1 MLLYIFGVLIIVVGL
16 AVSIGLHEM
25 GHLIPAKLFGVK
37 VTQYMIGFG
46 KTLFSRQKGET
57 EYGIKAIPLGGYISM
72 IGMFPP
78 TKPGEKVHASSTGF
92 VQQLSDAHPN
102 AGTTDVAGA
111 VEEAIEAP
119 SPGDEEPPVAGETKR
134 RAFDALVQDA
144 RDMSAET
151 IGEGED
157 ARAFYRLPVYKRVI
171 IMLGGPTMNL
181 VLAIL
186 FYGIVLVGFGA
197 PAASV
202 GAVSECVVPAGAS
215 TDSCAA
221 DAEPSPAAAAGF
233 EPGDRVTSVDGETVT
248 SWDQFSAIIRDHPG
262 DELTVTV
269 LRDGQDETLQ
279 LTPKLTSRP
288 EAAGSSTMVEV
299 GFAGITRAGDMQPQP
314 VTTVLPAVG
323 DNIGAVVGIITHLPE
338 RLVDIA
344 QAAFG
349 SEERDPNGPMS
360 VVGVGR
366 LAGEVVSIDTIPIV
380 AKAQTMF
387 GILASLNVALFVFN
401 LIPLPPLDGGHVA
414 AALWEGIKKGWAKL
428 RRKKSP
434 GPVDAAKLMPVTFT
448 VVVIL
453 GGMSVLLIYA
463 DLVKPITLFG

>member
-1 MLLYIFGVLIIVVGL
+1 MESVLLYIFGVLIIVAGL
-16 AVSIGLHEM
+16 AVSIGLHEL
-25 GHLIPAKLFGVK
+25 GHLVPAKLFGVK

-46 KTLFSRQKGET
+46 KTLFSRRKGET

-92 VQQLSDAHPN
+92 VQQLSDAHSERD
-102 AGTTDVAGA
+102 ATDVAGA
-111 VEEAIEAP
+111 IEGAIEEP
-119 SPGDEEPPVAGETKR
+119 SEDDTKR
-134 RAFDALVQDA
+134 RAFDSLVQDA

-151 IGEGED
+151 IGDGED
-157 ARAFYRLPVYKRVI
+157 SRAFYRLPVYKRI
-171 IMLGGPTMNL
+171 IVMLGGPAMNL

-202 GAVSECVVPAGAS
+202 GAVSECVQPADAAEQ
-215 TDSCAA
+215 SCPA

-233 EPGDRVTSVDGETVT
+233 EPGDRVVSIDGNAVT

-262 DELTVTV
+262 DDLAVTV
-269 LRDGQDETLQ
+269 LRDGEHESLT

-288 EAAGSSTMVEV
+288 ESAGSETTVEV
-299 GFAGITRAGDMQPQP
+299 GFAGVSMAGDIQQQP
-314 VTTVLPAVG
+314 VTAVLPAVG
-323 DNIGAVVGIITHLPE
+323 DNIGAVVGIITHLPQ

-349 SEERDPNGPMS
+349 TEERDPNGPMS

-366 LAGEVVSIDTIPIV
+366 LAGEVVSIDTIPVV

-401 LIPLPPLDGGHVA
+401 LIPLTPLDGGHVA
-414 AALWEGIKKGWAKL
+414 AALWEAIKKGWAKL
-428 RRKKSP
+428 RGKKDP
-434 GPVDAAKLMPVTFT
+434 GPVDAAKLMPLTFT

-453 GGMSVLLIYA
+453 GGMSVLLVYA
-463 DLVKPITLFG
+463 DIVKPVTLFG

>member
-1 MLLYIFGVLIIVVGL
+1 MESVLLYIFGVLIIVVGL
-16 AVSIGLHEM
+16 AVSIGLHEL
-25 GHLIPAKLFGVK
+25 GHLVPAKLFGVK

-46 KTLFSRQKGET
+46 KTLFSRRKGET

-92 VQQLSDAHPN
+92 VQQLSDAHPERD
-102 AGTTDVAGA
+102 ATDVAGA
-111 VEEAIEAP
+111 IEGAIEDP
-119 SPGDEEPPVAGETKR
+119 SEDDTKR

-151 IGEGED
+151 IGDGED
-157 ARAFYRLPVYKRVI
+157 SRAFYRLPVYKRI
-171 IMLGGPTMNL
+171 IVMLGGPAMNL

-202 GAVSECVVPAGAS
+202 GAVSECVQPADAAEQ
-215 TDSCAA
+215 SCPA

-233 EPGDRVTSVDGETVT
+233 EPGDRVVSIDGNAVT

-262 DELTVTV
+262 DDLAVTV
-269 LRDGQDETLQ
+269 LRDGEHESLT

-288 EAAGSSTMVEV
+288 ESAGSETTVEV
-299 GFAGITRAGDMQPQP
+299 GFAGVSMAGDIQQQP
-314 VTTVLPAVG
+314 VTAVLPAVG
-323 DNIGAVVGIITHLPE
+323 DNIGAVVGIITHLPQ

-349 SEERDPNGPMS
+349 TEERDPNGPMS

-366 LAGEVVSIDTIPIV
+366 LAGEVVSIDTIPVV

-401 LIPLPPLDGGHVA
+401 LIPLTPLDGGHVA
-414 AALWEGIKKGWAKL
+414 AALWEAIKKGWAKL
-428 RRKKSP
+428 RGKKDP
-434 GPVDAAKLMPVTFT
+434 GPVDAAKLMPLTFT

-453 GGMSVLLIYA
+453 GGMSVLLVYA
-463 DLVKPITLFG
+463 DIVKPITLFG